1 MDLLH
6 AIETRV
12 SVRTFTGLALD
23 AKLRF
28 RLLDSLTQNGPFGTC
43 PRTVLL
49 DAAGLAV
56 PDDAKAAAG
65 ESKGARIGTYG
76 IVKNP
81 AAYLAAMVRGS
92 ENDRLL
98 FDLGYVVEGLVLE
111 ATRFA
116 LGTCWLGGT
125 FDKGKAA
132 VAAGVGDGEALRA
145 LIAIGTPEPTRGLLD
160 RFIRKAA
167 RSADRLPVREIA
179 RARDGDAVAAGLL
192 QEPAIARMI
201 EAVRRAPSA
210 SNRQPWRLVL
220 ARDEG
225 GAILID
231 LYLARESRHE
241 RLAGY
246 GIQAVDGGIAA
257 RHLEIAANELGFL
270 PERRFQAMDGA
281 ADPQGSGFIIGW
293 RLFRR

>member
-1 MDLLH
+1 MDLLQ
-6 AIETRV
+6 AIEIRV
-12 SVRTFTGLALD
+12 SDRTFTGMRLD

-28 RLLDSLTQNGPFGTC
+28 RLMDTLTLNGPFGTC

-76 IVKNP
+76 IVKSP
-81 AAYLAAMVRGS
+81 AAYLAAMVRGR

-111 ATRFA
+111 ATGLG

-132 VAAGVGDGEALRA
+132 AAAGVGDGEALRA
-145 LIAIGTPEPTRGLLD
+145 LIAIGKPARTRGLLD
-160 RFIRKAA
+160 RFIRNAA
-167 RSADRLPVREIA
+167 GSADRLPAEEIA
-179 RARDGDAVAAGLL
+179 RARERDAVAAGLL
-192 QEPAIARMI
+192 HEPAVARMI

-231 LYLARESRHE
+231 LYLARNDRYE

-257 RHLEIAANELGFL
+257 RHVEVAANELGFL
-270 PERRFQAMDGA
+270 PERRFQAMEGT
-281 ADPQGSGFIIGW
+281 ADPQGCGFIIGW